1 MADPET
7 DTHVS
12 QEAKSSS
19 SSFYYYQ
26 VAQYYEEN
34 ANEADLEGV
43 RGTRNV
49 HNFDLSGTLSD
60 KFYKLI
66 EMLLHTTALVTQYVI
81 FLPIYNT

>member
-1 MADPET
+1 MAEPGT
-7 DTHVS
+7 DTHIS

-43 RGTRNV
+43 RRTRNV
-49 HNFDLSGTLSD
+49 HNFDLSTLPD
-60 KFYKLI
+60 KLYKLI
-66 EMLLHTTALVTQYVI
+66 EMLLHTTALVTQYII
-81 FLPIYNT
+81 FLPIYNM